1 MASIKDRE
9 NKRRTKESA
18 AAQLIGSVET
28 VSEEKKTAYI
38 QRAYYITPAQ
48 AEALE
53 WYRFTKKMDLS
64 EIVRNAITQYIGEDK
79 VREFEKNNELL

>member
-9 NKRRTKESA
+9 NKRRSRESA
-18 AAQLIGSVET
+18 AAQLIGSADT
-28 VSEEKKTAYI
+28 VSEEKKPTYI

-53 WYRFTKKMDLS
+53 WYRFTEKMDLS
-64 EIVRNAITQYIGEDK
+64 EIVRNAITAYVGEDK
-79 VREFEKNNELL
+79 VREFEEDNELL

>member
-9 NKRRTKESA
+9 NKRRTRESA

-28 VSEEKKTAYI
+28 ASEEKKPTYI

-48 AEALE
+48 AKALE
-53 WYRFTKKMDLS
+53 WYRFTKEMDLS
-64 EIVRNAITQYIGEDK
+64 EIVRNAITAYIGEEK
-79 VREFEKNNELL
+79 VKKFEKVDEIL

>member
-9 NKRRTKESA
+9 NKRRSRESA
-18 AAQLIGSVET
+18 AAQLIGSTEPAG
-28 VSEEKKTAYI
+28 EEKKPTYI

-64 EIVRNAITQYIGEDK
+64 EIVRNAITAYIGEDK
-79 VREFEKNNELL
+79 VKEFEKEDEVL